1 MMKVTICAFDAPNNL
16 DGPTTWIKRL
26 LPYLREKNIESRI
39 IFLAAN
45 DKDLPAYNY
54 FVNEGFECKLIYW
67 ELFNDEK
74 ILAILNDVKQFPPDI
89 FITNYFAI
97 PLEAGKWIKKAG
109 IPTVMVLHNDNKYHY
124 DLVKKYAA
132 NNDEND
138 VSSVVCVSNLIQHI
152 SQQTAPLHKSIKYIP
167 IGAPVT
173 EEVASLSADGELKV
187 VYAGRI
193 DEKQKRI
200 SDVVHAFCKA
210 AKEVP
215 GTSYTIYGDGPA
227 VPVVQ
232 EILNTTGK
240 DLPVQ
245 FKGKLKS
252 AEVQARLLQNQVFV
266 LLSEFEGLPIT
277 LMEAMSCGLVAIC
290 TNMRSGISDLI
301 TNNVEGILIDD
312 RKDEFVVAIKKLKE
326 NPALWKEMSQA
337 AREKIVRS
345 YSIETCSNQWIDLLK
360 QLVADAG
367 KRLELMLPSSKE
379 LKKIRLDDEFKRQ
392 NNPRPAEILV
402 PFYKTKY
409 MLGRFKRNLFKSK

>member
-1 MMKVTICAFDAPNNL
+1 MKVTICAFDAPNNL

-26 LPYLREKNIESRI
+26 LPYFREKNIESRI

-45 DKDLPAYNY
+45 DKNLPAYNY

-74 ILAILNDVKQFPPDI
+74 VKAILEDVKRFPPDI

-138 VSSVVCVSNLIQHI
+138 VSSVVCVSNLIQQI
-152 SQQTAPLHKSIKYIP
+152 SQQTAPQHKSIKYIP

-173 EEVASLSADGELKV
+173 SEVAALSTNGELKV

-193 DEKQKRI
+193 DEKQKKI
-200 SDVVHAFCKA
+200 SDVAKAFCLA
-210 AKEVP
+210 AKAVP

-227 VPVVQ
+227 VPAVQ
-232 EILNTTGK
+232 EILNTDGK
-240 DLPVQ
+240 DLSVQ

-252 AEVQARLLQNQVFV
+252 TEVQAHLLQNQVFV

-277 LMEAMSCGLVAIC
+277 LMEAMSGGLVSIC

-312 RKDEFVVAIKKLKE
+312 RKNEFVAAIKKLKE
-326 NPALWKEMSQA
+326 NPALWREMSQA
-337 AREKIVRS
+337 ARQKIINS
-345 YSIETCSNQWIDLLK
+345 YSIETCSDQWIDLLK

-367 KRLELMLPSSKE
+367 KRSELIIPSSKE
-379 LKKIRLDDEFKRQ
+379 LKKIQLSDEFKRQ

-409 MLGRFKRNLFKSK
+409 MLGRLKRNLFKSK

>member
-1 MMKVTICAFDAPNNL
+1 MKVTICAFDAPNNL

-26 LPYLREKNIESRI
+26 LPYFKEKNIESRI

-45 DKDLPAYNY
+45 DKDLPAYKY
-54 FVNEGFECKLIYW
+54 FVDEGFECKLIYW

-74 ILAILNDVKQFPPDI
+74 VRAILEDVKQFPPDI

-132 NNDEND
+132 NNDESD
-138 VSSVVCVSNLIQHI
+138 VSSVVCVSNLIQQL
-152 SQQTAPLHKSIKYIP
+152 SQQTAPQHKSIKYIP

-173 EEVASLSADGELKV
+173 NEVAGLSADDELKV

-200 SDVVHAFCKA
+200 SDVVHAFCLA
-210 AKEVP
+210 AAAVP

-227 VPVVQ
+227 VPAVQ
-232 EILNTTGK
+232 EILNTAGK
-240 DLPVQ
+240 DLPVR
-245 FKGKLKS
+245 FEGKLKS
-252 AEVQARLLQNQVFV
+252 TEVQAHLLQNQVFV

-277 LMEAMSCGLVAIC
+277 LMEAMSCGLVSIC

-312 RKDEFVVAIKKLKE
+312 RKDEFVAAIKRLKE
-326 NPALWKEMSQA
+326 NADLWKEMSQA
-337 AREKIVRS
+337 ARQKIIKS

-360 QLVADAG
+360 QLVAAAG
-367 KRLELMLPSSKE
+367 KKSELILPSSKE
-379 LKKIRLDDEFKRQ
+379 LKKIRLDEEFKRQ

-409 MLGRFKRNLFKSK
+409 MLGRLKRNLFKSK

>member
-1 MMKVTICAFDAPNNL
+1 MKITICAFDAPNNL

-26 LPYLREKNIESRI
+26 LPYFKEKNIESRI

-45 DKDLPAYNY
+45 DKDLPAYKY
-54 FVNEGFECKLIYW
+54 FVDEGFECKLIYW

-97 PLEAGKWIKKAG
+97 PLEAGKWIKRAG

-132 NNDEND
+132 NNDESD
-138 VSSVVCVSNLIQHI
+138 VSSVVCVSNLIQQI
-152 SQQTAPLHKSIKYIP
+152 SQQTAPQHKSIKYIP

-173 EEVASLSADGELKV
+173 DEVAGLSSDGELKV

-200 SDVVHAFCKA
+200 SDVAYAFCLA
-210 AKEVP
+210 AAAVP

-227 VPVVQ
+227 VPAVE
-232 EILNTTGK
+232 EILNTNGK

-252 AEVQARLLQNQVFV
+252 TEVQAHLLQNQVFV

-277 LMEAMSCGLVAIC
+277 LMEAMSCGLVSIC

-301 TNNVEGILIDD
+301 TTNVEGILIDD
-312 RKDEFVVAIKKLKE
+312 RKNEFVAAIKKLKE
-326 NPALWKEMSQA
+326 NADLWRQMSQA
-337 AREKIVRS
+337 ARQKIIQS

-360 QLVADAG
+360 QLVADAE
-367 KRLELMLPSSKE
+367 KRSELILPSIKE
-379 LKKIRLDDEFKRQ
+379 LKTIRLDDEFKRQ

-402 PFYKTKY
+402 PFYKTKF
-409 MLGRFKRNLFKSK
+409 MLGRLKRNLFKSK

>member
-1 MMKVTICAFDAPNNL
+1 MKITICAFDAPNNL

-26 LPYLREKNIESRI
+26 LPYFKKKNIETRI

-45 DKDLPAYNY
+45 DKNLPAYNY
-54 FVNEGFECKLIYW
+54 FVNEGFACKLIYW

-74 ILAILNDVKQFPPDI
+74 ILAILNDVKEFPPDT

-132 NNDEND
+132 NNDESD
-138 VSSVVCVSNLIQHI
+138 VSSVVCVSNLIQQI
-152 SQQTAPLHKSIKYIP
+152 SQQTAPQHPSIKYIP

-173 EEVASLSADGELKV
+173 EEVANLSADGELKV

-200 SDVVHAFCKA
+200 SDVTHAFCKA

-215 GTSYTIYGDGPA
+215 GSTYTIYGDGPA
-227 VPVVQ
+227 VPAVL
-232 EILNTTGK
+232 EILHTTGK
-240 DLPVQ
+240 DLPVR
-245 FKGKLKS
+245 FAGKLQS
-252 AEVQARLLQNQVFV
+252 TEVQAHLLQNQVFV

-301 TNNVEGILIDD
+301 TNHIEGILIDD
-312 RKDEFVVAIKKLKE
+312 RKDEFVDAIKKLKE
-326 NPALWKEMSQA
+326 DRALWQQMSQA
-337 AREKIVRS
+337 ARQKIITAF
-345 YSIETCSNQWIDLLK
+345 SIETCSNQWISLFED
-360 QLVADAG
+360 LVANAG
-367 KRLELMLPSSKE
+367 ERSALVIPSSKI
-379 LKKIRLDDEFKRQ
+379 LKKIRLDNEFSRQ
-392 NNPRPAEILV
+392 NNPRPAALLV

-409 MLGRFKRNLFKSK
+409 LLGRLKRNLFK

>member
-1 MMKVTICAFDAPNNL
+1 MKVTICAFDAPNNL

-26 LPYLREKNIESRI
+26 LPYFREKNIESRI

-45 DKDLPAYNY
+45 DKDLPAYKY
-54 FVNEGFECKLIYW
+54 FVDEGFECKLIYW

-74 ILAILNDVKQFPPDI
+74 VKAILEDVKQFPPDI

-132 NNDEND
+132 NNNESD
-138 VSSVVCVSNLIQHI
+138 VSSVVCVSNLIQQI
-152 SQQTAPLHKSIKYIP
+152 SQQTAPQHKSIKYIP

-173 EEVASLSADGELKV
+173 DEVAGLSADGELKL

-200 SDVVHAFCKA
+200 SDVAHAFCLA
-210 AKEVP
+210 AAAVP

-227 VPVVQ
+227 VPAVQ

-252 AEVQARLLQNQVFV
+252 TEVQAHLLQNQVFV

-277 LMEAMSCGLVAIC
+277 LMEAMSCGLVSIC

-312 RKDEFVVAIKKLKE
+312 RKIEFVAAVKKLKE
-326 NPALWKEMSQA
+326 NPALWKQMSEA
-337 AREKIVRS
+337 ARMKIVTS
-345 YSIETCSNQWIDLLK
+345 YSVETCSNQWIALFEE
-360 QLVADAG
+360 LVVNAG
-367 KRLELMLPSSKE
+367 KKSALIIPASGE

-409 MLGRFKRNLFKSK
+409 MLGRLKRNLFKSK

>member
-1 MMKVTICAFDAPNNL
+1 MKVTICAFDAPNNL

-26 LPYLREKNIESRI
+26 LPYFKEKNIESRI

-45 DKDLPAYNY
+45 DKNLPAYKY
-54 FVNEGFECKLIYW
+54 FVDEGFECKLIYW

-74 ILAILNDVKQFPPDI
+74 VKAILEDVKQFPPDI
-89 FITNYFAI
+89 FISNYFAI

-132 NNDEND
+132 NNDESD
-138 VSSVVCVSNLIQHI
+138 VSSVVCVSNLIQQI
-152 SQQTAPLHKSIKYIP
+152 SQQTAPQHKSIKYIP

-173 EEVASLSADGELKV
+173 DEIAELSNDGELKV

-200 SDVVHAFCKA
+200 SDVAHAFCLA
-210 AKEVP
+210 AKKIP

-227 VPVVQ
+227 VPAVQ
-232 EILNTTGK
+232 EILDTNGK
-240 DLPVQ
+240 GLPVR
-245 FKGKLKS
+245 FEGKLKS
-252 AEVQARLLQNQVFV
+252 TEVQVHLLQNQVFV

-277 LMEAMSCGLVAIC
+277 LMEAMSCGLVSIC

-312 RKDEFVVAIKKLKE
+312 RKDEFVAAIKKLKE
-326 NPALWKEMSQA
+326 NSDLWKQMSKA
-337 AREKIVRS
+337 ARQKIIQS

-367 KRLELMLPSSKE
+367 KRAELIIPSSKK
-379 LKKIRLDDEFKRQ
+379 LKKIRLDEEFTRQ

-409 MLGRFKRNLFKSK
+409 MLGRLKRNLFKSK

>member
-1 MMKVTICAFDAPNNL
+1 MNITICAFDAPNNL

-26 LPYLREKNIESRI
+26 LPYFKEKNIESRI

-45 DKDLPAYNY
+45 HKDLPAYNY

-74 ILAILNDVKQFPPDI
+74 ILAILNDIKKFPPDI
-89 FITNYFAI
+89 FIANYFAI
-97 PLEAGKWIKKAG
+97 TLEAAKWIKKAG

-132 NNDEND
+132 NNDETD
-138 VSSVVCVSNLIQHI
+138 VSSVVCVSNLIQQI
-152 SQQTAPLHKSIKYIP
+152 SQQTAPQHTSIKYIP

-173 EEVASLSADGELKV
+173 SEVAALSIDGELKV

-200 SDVVHAFCKA
+200 SDVTHAFCRA

-215 GTSYTIYGDGPA
+215 GTSYTIYGHGPA
-227 VPVVQ
+227 VATVQ
-232 EILNTTGK
+232 EILSKTGK
-240 DLPVQ
+240 GLPVQ

-252 AEVQARLLQNQVFV
+252 AEVQAHLLQNQVFV

-301 TNNVEGILIDD
+301 KNNVEGILIDD
-312 RKDEFVVAIKKLKE
+312 RKDEFITAIKNIKE
-326 NPALWKEMSQA
+326 NPELWKQMSQA
-337 AREKIVRS
+337 ARQQIITS
-345 YSIETCSNQWIDLLK
+345 YSMETCSNQWIVLLQELLANARKRSDLIIPSLK
-360 QLVADAG
+360 
-367 KRLELMLPSSKE
+367 EI
-379 LKKIRLDDEFKRQ
+379 KKISLDDEFEGQ
-392 NNPRPAEILV
+392 NNTRPAGIFIPL
-402 PFYKTKY
+402 YKVKF
-409 MLGRFKRNLFKSK
+409 MLGRLKRFLIK

>member
-1 MMKVTICAFDAPNNL
+1 MKITICAFDAPNNL

-26 LPYLREKNIESRI
+26 LPYFKEKNIESRI

-45 DKDLPAYNY
+45 DKDLPAYKY
-54 FVNEGFECKLIYW
+54 FVDEGFECKLIYW

-74 ILAILNDVKQFPPDI
+74 VKAILEDVKQFPPDI

-132 NNDEND
+132 NNDETD
-138 VSSVVCVSNLIQHI
+138 VSSVVCVSNLIQEI
-152 SQQTAPLHKSIKYIP
+152 SQQIAPQHQSIKYIP

-173 EEVASLSADGELKV
+173 SEVAGLSADGELKV

-200 SDVVHAFCKA
+200 SDVTHAFCLA

-227 VPVVQ
+227 VPAVLD
-232 EILNTTGK
+232 ILNTKGK

-252 AEVQARLLQNQVFV
+252 TEVQAHLLQNQVFV

-277 LMEAMSCGLVAIC
+277 LMEAMSCGLVSIC

-312 RKDEFVVAIKKLKE
+312 RKDEFVAAIKKLKE
-326 NPALWKEMSQA
+326 STALWTEMSQA
-337 AREKIVRS
+337 ARQKIIES
-345 YSIETCSNQWIDLLK
+345 YSIETCSNQWIELLK
-360 QLVADAG
+360 QLVADAR
-367 KRLELMLPSSKE
+367 KRSELMLPALKE
-379 LKKIRLDDEFKRQ
+379 LKKIRLGDEFKRQ

-409 MLGRFKRNLFKSK
+409 MLGRLKRNLFKS

>member
-1 MMKVTICAFDAPNNL
+1 MKVTICAFDAPNNL

-54 FVNEGFECKLIYW
+54 FVKEGFECKLIYW

-74 ILAILNDVKQFPPDI
+74 ILAILNDIKQFRPDI

-97 PLEAGKWIKKAG
+97 PLESGKWIKKAG

-132 NNDEND
+132 NNDESD
-138 VSSVVCVSNLIQHI
+138 VSSVVCVSNLIQEI
-152 SQQTAPLHKSIKYIP
+152 SQQAAPQHKSIKYIP

-173 EEVASLSADGELKV
+173 SEVAGLSADGELKV

-200 SDVVHAFCKA
+200 SDVAHAFCLA
-210 AKEVP
+210 AKAVP

-227 VPVVQ
+227 VPAVR
-232 EILNTTGK
+232 EILNTVGK

-252 AEVQARLLQNQVFV
+252 TEVQAHLLQNQVFV

-277 LMEAMSCGLVAIC
+277 LMEAMSAGLVSIC

-301 TNNVEGILIDD
+301 TNNVEGVLIDD
-312 RKDEFVVAIKKLKE
+312 RKDEFVAAIKKLKE
-326 NPALWKEMSQA
+326 NAGLWKQMSQA
-337 AREKIVRS
+337 ARQKIIRS
-345 YSIETCSNQWIDLLK
+345 YSIETCSDQWIALLK

-367 KRLELMLPSSKE
+367 KRSELILPSKKE
-379 LKKIRLDDEFKRQ
+379 LKKVRLDDEFKRQ

-409 MLGRFKRNLFKSK
+409 MLGRLKRNLFKSQ

>member
-1 MMKVTICAFDAPNNL
+1 MKVTICAFDAPNNL

-26 LPYLREKNIESRI
+26 LPYFKEKNIESRI

-54 FVNEGFECKLIYW
+54 FINEGYACKLIYW

-74 ILAILNDVKQFPPDI
+74 IRAILNDVKQFPPDI

-132 NNDEND
+132 NNDESD
-138 VSSVVCVSNLIQHI
+138 VSSVVCVSNLIQQI
-152 SQQTAPLHKSIKYIP
+152 SQQTAPQHKSIKYIP

-173 EEVASLSADGELKV
+173 SEVAELSADDELKV

-200 SDVVHAFCKA
+200 SDVANAFCKA

-227 VPVVQ
+227 VSIVQ

-240 DLPVQ
+240 DLPVK
-245 FKGKLKS
+245 FEGKLKS
-252 AEVQARLLQNQVFV
+252 TEVQAHLLQNQVFV

-312 RKDEFVVAIKKLKE
+312 RKDEFVAAIKILKE

-337 AREKIVRS
+337 AR
-345 YSIETCSNQWIDLLK
+345 LL
-360 QLVADAG
+360 V
-367 KRLELMLPSSKE
+367 M
-379 LKKIRLDDEFKRQ
+379 
-392 NNPRPAEILV
+392 
-402 PFYKTKY
+402 
-409 MLGRFKRNLFKSK
+409 RF

>member
-1 MMKVTICAFDAPNNL
+1 MKVTICAFDAPNNL

-54 FVNEGFECKLIYW
+54 FVNEGFECKIIYW

-74 ILAILNDVKQFPPDI
+74 IFAILNDVQQFPPDV

-132 NNDEND
+132 NNDESD
-138 VSSVVCVSNLIQHI
+138 VSSVVCVSNLIQQI
-152 SQQTAPLHKSIKYIP
+152 SQQTAPQHKSIRYIP

-173 EEVASLSADGELKV
+173 DEVANLSADGELRV

-200 SDVVHAFCKA
+200 SDVAHAFCLA
-210 AKEVP
+210 AKAIP

-227 VPVVQ
+227 VPAVK
-232 EILNTTGK
+232 EILNTAGK
-240 DLPVQ
+240 DLPVL

-252 AEVQARLLQNQVFV
+252 TEVQAHLLQNQVFV

-277 LMEAMSCGLVAIC
+277 LMEAMSGGLVSIC

-312 RKDEFVVAIKKLKE
+312 RKDEFIAAIKKLKE
-326 NPALWKEMSQA
+326 NPALWKQMSEA
-337 AREKIVRS
+337 ARKKIVTS
-345 YSIETCSNQWIDLLK
+345 YSIETCSNQWITLL
-360 QLVADAG
+360 QELADNAG
-367 KRLELMLPSSKE
+367 KRAALMLPSLKE

-392 NNPRPAEILV
+392 NNPRPAAILV

-409 MLGRFKRNLFKSK
+409 ILGRLKRNLFKSK

>member
-1 MMKVTICAFDAPNNL
+1 MKVTICAFDAPNNL

-26 LPYLREKNIESRI
+26 LPYFREKNIESRI

-45 DKDLPAYNY
+45 DKDLPAYKY
-54 FVNEGFECKLIYW
+54 FVDEGFACKLIYW

-74 ILAILNDVKQFPPDI
+74 VKAILEDVKQFPPDI

-97 PLEAGKWIKKAG
+97 PLEAGKWIKKTG
-109 IPTVMVLHNDNKYHY
+109 VPTVMVLHNDNKYHY

-132 NNDEND
+132 NNDESD
-138 VSSVVCVSNLIQHI
+138 VSSVVCVSNLIQQI
-152 SQQTAPLHKSIKYIP
+152 SQQTAPQHKSIKYIP

-173 EEVASLSADGELKV
+173 AEVASLSPDGELKV

-200 SDVVHAFCKA
+200 SDVAHAFCLA
-210 AKEVP
+210 AKAIP

-227 VPVVQ
+227 VPAVQ
-232 EILNTTGK
+232 EILNTAGK

-252 AEVQARLLQNQVFV
+252 NEVQAHLLQNQVFV

-277 LMEAMSCGLVAIC
+277 LMEAMSCGLVSIC

-312 RKDEFVVAIKKLKE
+312 RKDEFVAAIKRLKE
-326 NPALWKEMSQA
+326 NPALWKEMSES
-337 AREKIVRS
+337 ARQKIVKS
-345 YSIETCSNQWIDLLK
+345 YSIETCSNQWIALFK
-360 QLVADAG
+360 ELVTNAG
-367 KRLELMLPSSKE
+367 KRTELIIPSSKE
-379 LKKIRLDDEFKRQ
+379 LKKIRLDEEFKRQ

-402 PFYKTKY
+402 PLYKIKY
-409 MLGRFKRNLFKSK
+409 RLGRLKRKLSKSK

>member
-1 MMKVTICAFDAPNNL
+1 MKVTICAFDAPHNL

-26 LPYLREKNIESRI
+26 LPYFREKNIESRI
-39 IFLAAN
+39 IFLAAH

-54 FVNEGFECKLIYW
+54 FVNAGFECKLIYW

-74 ILAILNDVKQFPPDI
+74 VLAILNDIKQFPPDI

-97 PLEAGKWIKKAG
+97 PLEAARYIKQAG

-138 VSSVVCVSNLIQHI
+138 VSSVVCVSNLIQQI
-152 SQQTAPLHKSIKYIP
+152 SQQMAPQHKSIKYIP

-173 EEVASLSADGELKV
+173 EEVAELAADGELNV

-200 SDVVHAFCKA
+200 SDVAHAFCLA

-215 GTSYTIYGDGPA
+215 GTSYTIYGDGAA
-227 VPVVQ
+227 VTAVQ
-232 EILNTTGK
+232 EILSTAGK
-240 DLPVQ
+240 DLPVE

-252 AEVQARLLQNQVFV
+252 TEVQAHLLQNQVFV
-266 LLSEFEGLPIT
+266 LLSAFEGLPIT
-277 LMEAMSCGLVAIC
+277 LMEAMSCGLVSIC

-301 TNNVEGILIDD
+301 TNNVEGILIDN
-312 RKDEFVVAIKKLKE
+312 RKDEFVAAIKKLQE
-326 NPALWKEMSQA
+326 NAGLWRQMSQA
-337 AREKIVRS
+337 ARQKIIRY
-345 YSIETCSNQWIDLLK
+345 YSIETCSDQWIDLLK
-360 QLVADAG
+360 QLSADAG
-367 KRLELMLPSSKE
+367 KRPELIMPSSKE
-379 LKKIRLDDEFKRQ
+379 LKKIRLDPAFKRQ
-392 NNPRPAEILV
+392 DNPRPAEILV

-409 MLGRFKRNLFKSK
+409 MLGRLKRKLLKSK

>member
-1 MMKVTICAFDAPNNL
+1 MKITICAFDAPNNL

-26 LPYLREKNIESRI
+26 LPYFREKNIESRI

-45 DKDLPAYNY
+45 AKDLPAYNY

-74 ILAILNDVKQFPPDI
+74 ILAILNDVKEFPPDI

-97 PLEAGKWIKKAG
+97 ALEAGKWIKKSG

-132 NNDEND
+132 NNDESD

-173 EEVASLSADGELKV
+173 AEVTGLATDGELKV

-200 SDVVHAFCKA
+200 SDVTHAFCKA

-215 GTSYTIYGDGPA
+215 GTSYTIYGHGPA
-227 VPVVQ
+227 VPAVQ
-232 EILNTTGK
+232 KILNTAGK
-240 DLPVQ
+240 GLPVQ

-252 AEVQARLLQNQVFV
+252 NEVQAHLLQSQVFV

-277 LMEAMSCGLVAIC
+277 LMEAMSCALVAIC

-312 RKDEFVVAIKKLKE
+312 RKDEFVAAIKNLKE
-326 NPALWKEMSQA
+326 NPALWKQMSQA
-337 AREKIVRS
+337 ARQKIITS
-345 YSIETCSNQWIDLLK
+345 YSVESCSKQWVLL
-360 QLVADAG
+360 L
-367 KRLELMLPSSKE
+367 LELSANAAKRFDLIIPSLKE
-379 LKKIRLDDEFKRQ
+379 LKKLRLDNDFKAQ
-392 NNPRPAEILV
+392 DNPRPSGILV
-402 PFYKTKY
+402 PLSKAKY
-409 MLGRFKRNLFKSK
+409 LLGRFKRSLLKYK

>member
-1 MMKVTICAFDAPNNL
+1 MKVTICAFDAPNNL

-26 LPYLREKNIESRI
+26 LPYFKTKGIESRI

-45 DKDLPAYNY
+45 DKDLPAYKY
-54 FVNEGFECKLIYW
+54 FVDEGFECKLIYW

-74 ILAILNDVKQFPPDI
+74 VKAILEDVKQFPPDI

-132 NNDEND
+132 NNNESD
-138 VSSVVCVSNLIQHI
+138 VSSVVCVSNLIQQI
-152 SQQTAPLHKSIKYIP
+152 SQQTAPQHKLIKYIP

-173 EEVASLSADGELKV
+173 DEVAELSKDGVLNV

-200 SDVVHAFCKA
+200 SDVAHAFCLA

-215 GTSYTIYGDGPA
+215 CTSYTIYGDGPA
-227 VPVVQ
+227 VPAVQ

-240 DLPVQ
+240 GLAVQ

-252 AEVQARLLQNQVFV
+252 TEVQAHLLQNQVFV

-277 LMEAMSCGLVAIC
+277 LMEAMGCGLVSIC
-290 TNMRSGISDLI
+290 TNMRSGISDVV
-301 TNNVEGILIDD
+301 TNNVEGFLIDD
-312 RKDEFVVAIKKLKE
+312 RKQEFVEAIKKLKE
-326 NPALWKEMSQA
+326 NAALWKQMSQA
-337 AREKIVRS
+337 ARQKIIS
-345 YSIETCSNQWIDLLK
+345 TYSIDACSDQWIGLLK

-367 KRLELMLPSSKE
+367 KRSELNIPSSTE

-409 MLGRFKRNLFKSK
+409 MLGRLKRNFLKSK

>member
-1 MMKVTICAFDAPNNL
+1 MKVTICAFDAPNNL

-26 LPYLREKNIESRI
+26 LPYFKEKNIESRI

-45 DKDLPAYNY
+45 DKDLPAYKY
-54 FVNEGFECKLIYW
+54 FMDEGFECKLIYW

-97 PLEAGKWIKKAG
+97 PLEAGKWIKKTG

-138 VSSVVCVSNLIQHI
+138 VSSVVCVSNLIQQI
-152 SQQTAPLHKSIKYIP
+152 SQQTAPQHQSIKYIP

-173 EEVASLSADGELKV
+173 SEVAGLSANEELKV

-200 SDVVHAFCKA
+200 SDVTQALCMA

-227 VPVVQ
+227 VPAVQ
-232 EILNTTGK
+232 EILSTIGK
-240 DLPVQ
+240 GLPVR
-245 FKGKLKS
+245 FEGKLKS
-252 AEVQARLLQNQVFV
+252 TEVQAHLLQNQVFV

-312 RKDEFVVAIKKLKE
+312 RKDEFVAAIKKLKE
-326 NPALWKEMSQA
+326 YPALWTQMSQA
-337 AREKIVRS
+337 ARQKIVQS
-345 YSIETCSNQWIDLLK
+345 YSIETCSDQWIALL
-360 QLVADAG
+360 QELVDNAG
-367 KRLELMLPSSKE
+367 KRSDLVFPSSKE
-379 LKKIRLDDEFKRQ
+379 LKKIRLDEEFKRQ

-409 MLGRFKRNLFKSK
+409 MLGRLKRNLFKSK

>member
-1 MMKVTICAFDAPNNL
+1 MKITICAFDAPNNL

-26 LPYLREKNIESRI
+26 LPYFRTKGIESRI

-45 DKDLPAYNY
+45 DKDLPTYKY
-54 FVNEGFECKLIYW
+54 FVDEGFECKLIYW

-74 ILAILNDVKQFPPDI
+74 VKAILEDVKQFPPDI

-132 NNDEND
+132 NNNESD
-138 VSSVVCVSNLIQHI
+138 VSSVVCVSNLIREI
-152 SQQTAPLHKSIKYIP
+152 SRQTAPEHTSIKYIP

-173 EEVASLSADGELKV
+173 EKIATLSASGILNV

-200 SDVVHAFCKA
+200 SEVAHAFCMA
-210 AKEVP
+210 AKQVAH
-215 GTSYTIYGDGPA
+215 TNYTIYGDGPA
-227 VPVVQ
+227 VPAVL

-252 AEVQARLLQNQVFV
+252 TEVQAHLLQNQVFV

-277 LMEAMSCGLVAIC
+277 LMEAMGCGLVSVC
-290 TNMRSGISDLI
+290 TNMRSGISDVV
-301 TNNVEGILIDD
+301 TNNVEGFLIDD
-312 RKDEFVVAIKKLKE
+312 RKDEFVAAIKKIKE
-326 NPALWKEMSQA
+326 NADLWQQMSQA
-337 AREKIVRS
+337 ARQKIISS
-345 YSIETCSNQWIDLLK
+345 YSIGACSDQWIDLLK

-367 KRLELMLPSSKE
+367 RRSELVIPSSGE
-379 LKKIRLDDEFKRQ
+379 LKKIRLDQEFHRQ

-409 MLGRFKRNLFKSK
+409 MLGRLKRTLLKSK

>member
-1 MMKVTICAFDAPNNL
+1 MKITICAFDAPNNL

-26 LPYLREKNIESRI
+26 LPYFREKNIESRI

-74 ILAILNDVKQFPPDI
+74 ILAILKDVKEFLPDI
-89 FITNYFAI
+89 FITNYLAI
-97 PLEAGKWIKKAG
+97 PLEAAKWIKKAG
-109 IPTVMVLHNDNKYHY
+109 IPTVMVLHNDDKYHY
-124 DLVKKYAA
+124 DLVKKYAG
-132 NNDEND
+132 NNDESD

-173 EEVASLSADGELKV
+173 AGVAGLSANGELKV

-200 SDVVHAFCKA
+200 SDVAHAFCKA
-210 AKEVP
+210 AKDVP
-215 GTSYTIYGDGPA
+215 GTSYTIYGHGPA
-227 VPVVQ
+227 VTAVQ
-232 EILNTTGK
+232 KILNTTGK
-240 DLPVQ
+240 GLPVH

-252 AEVQARLLQNQVFV
+252 TEVQAHLLQNQVFV

-277 LMEAMSCGLVAIC
+277 LMEAMICGLVAIC

-312 RKDEFVVAIKKLKE
+312 RKDEFVAAIKNLKE
-326 NPALWKEMSQA
+326 NPALWKQMSHA
-337 AREKIVRS
+337 ARQKIITS
-345 YSIETCSNQWIDLLK
+345 YSVETCSDQWVSLL
-360 QLVADAG
+360 
-367 KRLELMLPSSKE
+367 LELSANARKRYDLIIPSLKE
-379 LKKIRLDDEFKRQ
+379 LKKLKLDNDFRGQDNQRPSGIFVPLYKIR
-392 NNPRPAEILV
+392 
-402 PFYKTKY
+402 Y
-409 MLGRFKRNLFKSK
+409 MLGRLKRNLYKLK

>member
-1 MMKVTICAFDAPNNL
+1 MKITICAFDAPNNL
-16 DGPTTWIKRL
+16 DGPTTWVKRL
-26 LPYLREKNIESRI
+26 LPYFKEKNIESRI

-89 FITNYFAI
+89 FIANYFAI
-97 PLEAGKWIKKAG
+97 PLEACKWIKKTG

-132 NNDEND
+132 NNDESD
-138 VSSVVCVSNLIQHI
+138 VSSVVCVSNLIQQM

-173 EEVASLSADGELKV
+173 SEVAQLSADGELNV

-200 SDVVHAFCKA
+200 SDVAHAFCLA

-215 GTSYTIYGDGPA
+215 GSSYTIYGDGPA
-227 VPVVQ
+227 VSAVQ

-240 DLPVQ
+240 GLPVQ

-252 AEVQARLLQNQVFV
+252 TEVQAHLLQNQVFV

-312 RKDEFVVAIKKLKE
+312 RKDEFVAAIKKLKE
-326 NPALWKEMSQA
+326 NTSLWKEMSQA
-337 AREKIVRS
+337 ARQKIIAS
-345 YSIETCSNQWIDLLK
+345 YSIETCSNQWIALL
-360 QLVADAG
+360 QELVANAG
-367 KRLELMLPSSKE
+367 TRSTLTIPPLRE
-379 LKKIRLDDEFKRQ
+379 LKKIVLDEEFKRQ
-392 NNPRPAEILV
+392 NNPRPSAFLV

-409 MLGRFKRNLFKSK
+409 MLGRLKRNLFKSK

>member
-1 MMKVTICAFDAPNNL
+1 MKITICAFDAPNNL

-26 LPYLREKNIESRI
+26 LPYFREKNIETRI

-54 FVNEGFECKLIYW
+54 FVKEGFECKRVFW

-74 ILAILNDVKQFPPDI
+74 ILAILNDVKEFPPDI
-89 FITNYFAI
+89 FIANYFAI
-97 PLEAGKWIKKAG
+97 SLEAGKWIKKAG
-109 IPTVMVLHNDNKYHY
+109 IPIVMVLHNDDKYHY

-132 NNDEND
+132 NDNESD
-138 VSSVVCVSNLIQHI
+138 VSSLVCVSNLIQQI

-173 EEVASLSADGELKV
+173 AEVTGLATNGELKV

-200 SDVVHAFCKA
+200 LDVTHAFCKA
-210 AKEVP
+210 AKEVA
-215 GTSYTIYGDGPA
+215 GTSYTIYGHGPA
-227 VPVVQ
+227 VAAVQ
-232 EILNTTGK
+232 KILNTTGK
-240 DLPVQ
+240 GLPVQ

-252 AEVQARLLQNQVFV
+252 TEVQAHLLQNQVFV

-301 TNNVEGILIDD
+301 TNSVEGILIDD
-312 RKDEFVVAIKKLKE
+312 RKDEFVAAIKKLKE
-326 NPALWKEMSQA
+326 NPALWKQMSQA
-337 AREKIVRS
+337 ARQKIVTS
-345 YSIETCSNQWIDLLK
+345 YSVEACSNQWVALL
-360 QLVADAG
+360 QELLANAN
-367 KRLELMLPSSKE
+367 KRSNLIIPSNKE
-379 LKKIRLDDEFKRQ
+379 LKKIRLDNEFKSQ
-392 NNPRPAEILV
+392 DNPRPAGILV
-402 PFYKTKY
+402 PLYKIKY
-409 MLGRFKRNLFKSK
+409 MLGRLKRNLFKKK

>member
-1 MMKVTICAFDAPNNL
+1 MKVTICAFDAPNNL

-26 LPYLREKNIESRI
+26 LPYFKEKNIESRI

-45 DKDLPAYNY
+45 DKDLPAFNY
-54 FVNEGFECKLIYW
+54 FINEGYACKLIYW

-74 ILAILNDVKQFPPDI
+74 IRAILNDVKQFPPDI

-132 NNDEND
+132 NNDESD
-138 VSSVVCVSNLIQHI
+138 VSSVVCVSNLIQQI
-152 SQQTAPLHKSIKYIP
+152 SQQTAPQHKSIKYIP

-173 EEVASLSADGELKV
+173 SEVAELSADDELKV

-200 SDVVHAFCKA
+200 SDVANAFCKA

-227 VPVVQ
+227 VSIVQ

-240 DLPVQ
+240 DLPVK
-245 FKGKLKS
+245 FEGKLKS
-252 AEVQARLLQNQVFV
+252 TEVQAHLLQNQVFV

-277 LMEAMSCGLVAIC
+277 LMEAMSCGLVSIC

-312 RKDEFVVAIKKLKE
+312 REDEFVAAIKKLKD

-337 AREKIVRS
+337 ARQKIVTS
-345 YSIETCSNQWIDLLK
+345 YSIETCSNQWIALL
-360 QLVADAG
+360 QELSANAG
-367 KRLELMLPSSKE
+367 KRSELILPSAKE
-379 LKKIRLDDEFKRQ
+379 LKKIKLDEEFKRQ

-409 MLGRFKRNLFKSK
+409 MLGRLKRNLFKSK

>member
-1 MMKVTICAFDAPNNL
+1 MKVTICAFDAPNNL

-26 LPYLREKNIESRI
+26 LPYFREKNIESRI

-45 DKDLPAYNY
+45 DKDLPAYKY
-54 FVNEGFECKLIYW
+54 FVDEGFECKLIYW

-74 ILAILNDVKQFPPDI
+74 ILAILNDVKEFPPDI

-109 IPTVMVLHNDNKYHY
+109 IPTVMVLHNDDKYHY

-132 NNDEND
+132 NNDESD
-138 VSSVVCVSNLIQHI
+138 VSAVVCVSNLIQKI
-152 SQQTAPLHKSIKYIP
+152 SQQKAPLHKSIKYIP

-173 EEVASLSADGELKV
+173 AGVAGLSANNELKV

-193 DEKQKRI
+193 EETQKRI
-200 SDVVHAFCKA
+200 SDVTHAFCKA

-215 GTSYTIYGDGPA
+215 GTSYTIYGHGPA
-227 VPVVQ
+227 VAAMQ
-232 EILNTTGK
+232 QILSTTGK
-240 DLPVQ
+240 GLPVQ

-252 AEVQARLLQNQVFV
+252 TEVQAHLLQNQVFV

-277 LMEAMSCGLVAIC
+277 LMEAMSCGLVSIC

-312 RKDEFVVAIKKLKE
+312 RKTEFVAAVKKLKE
-326 NPALWKEMSQA
+326 NAELWKEMSKA
-337 AREKIVRS
+337 ARQKIIRS
-345 YSIETCSNQWIDLLK
+345 YSVETCSDQWIDLLK
-360 QLVADAG
+360 QLSGAAG
-367 KRLELMLPSSKE
+367 KKSDLIIPAAKE
-379 LKKIRLDDEFKRQ
+379 FKKIKLDEEFIGQ
-392 NNPRPAEILV
+392 NNPRPLEILI

-409 MLGRFKRNLFKSK
+409 MLGRIKRNIFK

>member
-1 MMKVTICAFDAPNNL
+1 MKITICAFDAPNNL

-26 LPYLREKNIESRI
+26 LPYLREKNIQSRI
-39 IFLAAN
+39 IFLAAH

-54 FVNEGFECKLIYW
+54 FISEGFECKLIYW

-74 ILAILNDVKQFPPDI
+74 VKAILEDVKQYPPDI

-138 VSSVVCVSNLIQHI
+138 VSAVVCVSNLIKEI
-152 SQQTAPLHKSIKYIP
+152 SRQTAPFHKCIKYIP
-167 IGAPVT
+167 IGAPVPD
-173 EEVASLSADGELKV
+173 EVAHPEANGELKV

-200 SDVVHAFCKA
+200 SEVAQAFCLA
-210 AKEVP
+210 AKEVA

-227 VPVVQ
+227 VPSVQ
-232 EILNTTGK
+232 EILNTEGK

-252 AEVQARLLQNQVFV
+252 TDVQAHLLQNQVFV

-277 LMEAMSCGLVAIC
+277 LMEAMGCGLVSIC
-290 TNMRSGISDLI
+290 TNMRSGISDVV
-301 TNNVEGILIDD
+301 TNNIEGFLIDD
-312 RKDEFVVAIKKLKE
+312 RKHEFVEAIKKLK
-326 NPALWKEMSQA
+326 NDRALWHQMSQA
-337 AREKIVRS
+337 AKQKIISS
-345 YSIETCSNQWIDLLK
+345 YSIGACSDQWIDLLR
-360 QLVADAG
+360 QLVAEAG
-367 KRLELMLPSSKE
+367 KQSELVIPSFKE
-379 LKKIRLDDEFKRQ
+379 LKKIRLDEEFKRQ

-402 PFYKTKY
+402 PLYKIKY
-409 MLGRFKRNLFKSK
+409 RLGRLKRNLSKSK

>member
-1 MMKVTICAFDAPNNL
+1 MKITICAFDAPNNL

-26 LPYLREKNIESRI
+26 LPYFKEKNIESRI

-74 ILAILNDVKQFPPDI
+74 ILAILKDVKEFPPDI

-132 NNDEND
+132 NNDESD
-138 VSSVVCVSNLIQHI
+138 VSSIVCVSNLIQQI
-152 SQQTAPLHKSIKYIP
+152 SQQTAPLHTSIKYIP

-173 EEVASLSADGELKV
+173 SEVAVLSAGGELKV

-200 SDVVHAFCKA
+200 SDVTHAFCKA
-210 AKEVP
+210 AKKVP
-215 GTSYTIYGDGPA
+215 GTSYTIYGSGPA
-227 VPVVQ
+227 EPAVQ
-232 EILNTTGK
+232 KILNTTGK
-240 DLPVQ
+240 GLPVQ

-252 AEVQARLLQNQVFV
+252 AEVQTHLLQNQVFV

-290 TNMRSGISDLI
+290 SNMRSGISDLI

-312 RKDEFVVAIKKLKE
+312 RKDEFVSAIKNLME
-326 NPALWKEMSQA
+326 NPALWKQMSQA
-337 AREKIVRS
+337 ARQKIITS
-345 YSIETCSNQWIDLLK
+345 YSVETCSNQWVLLLLELLAK
-360 QLVADAG
+360 AG
-367 KRLELMLPSSKE
+367 KRYDLIIPSLKE
-379 LKKIRLDDEFKRQ
+379 MKNIRLDNEFKSQ
-392 NNPRPAEILV
+392 DNPRPAGIFV
-402 PFYKTKY
+402 PLYKIKY
-409 MLGRFKRNLFKSK
+409 MLGRLKRNLYK

>member
-1 MMKVTICAFDAPNNL
+1 MKITICAFDAPNNL

-26 LPYLREKNIESRI
+26 LPYFKEKNIESRI

-45 DKDLPAYNY
+45 DIDLPAYNY
-54 FVNEGFECKLIYW
+54 FIDEGFDCKLIYW

-74 ILAILNDVKQFPPDI
+74 ILAILNDVKEFPPDI

-109 IPTVMVLHNDNKYHY
+109 IPTVMVLHNDDKYHY

-132 NNDEND
+132 NNNESD
-138 VSSVVCVSNLIQHI
+138 VSAVVCVSNLIRQI
-152 SQQTAPLHKSIKYIP
+152 SLQKAPLHKSIRYIP

-173 EEVASLSADGELKV
+173 EEVASPSADGELKV

-200 SDVVHAFCKA
+200 SDVAHAFCKA

-215 GTSYTIYGDGPA
+215 GTSYTIYGHGPA
-227 VPVVQ
+227 VPAVQ
-232 EILNTTGK
+232 EILNKTGQG
-240 DLPVQ
+240 LPVK
-245 FKGKLKS
+245 FNGKLKS
-252 AEVQARLLQNQVFV
+252 TEVQGHLVQNQVFV

-277 LMEAMSCGLVAIC
+277 LMEAMSCGLVSVC

-312 RKDEFVVAIKKLKE
+312 RKDEFVAAIKKLKAS
-326 NPALWKEMSQA
+326 PALWKEMSQA
-337 AREKIVRS
+337 ARQKIMRS
-345 YSIETCSNQWIDLLK
+345 YSVESCNDQWIDLLK
-360 QLVADAG
+360 QLSNDTR
-367 KRLELMLPSSKE
+367 KKSELMIPSTKE
-379 LKKIRLDDEFKRQ
+379 LKKIKLDEEFKGQ
-392 NNPRPAEILV
+392 DNPRPVEILI

-409 MLGRFKRNLFKSK
+409 MLGRIKRNIFK

>member
-1 MMKVTICAFDAPNNL
+1 MKVTICAFDAPNNI
-16 DGPTTWIKRL
+16 DGPSTWIKRL
-26 LPYLREKNIESRI
+26 LPYLKEKNIESRI

-45 DKDLPAYNY
+45 DKDLPAYKY
-54 FVNEGFECKLIYW
+54 FVDAGFECKLVYW

-74 ILAILNDVKQFPPDI
+74 VLAILNDVKQFPPDI

-132 NNDEND
+132 NNDESD
-138 VSSVVCVSNLIQHI
+138 VSSVVCVSNLIQQI
-152 SQQTAPLHKSIKYIP
+152 SQQTATQHKSIKYIP

-173 EEVASLSADGELKV
+173 SEVAALSDDGELRV

-200 SDVVHAFCKA
+200 SDVAHAFCLA
-210 AKEVP
+210 AKEIP

-227 VPVVQ
+227 VPAVQ
-232 EILNTTGK
+232 EILNTAGK

-245 FKGKLKS
+245 YKGKLRS
-252 AEVQARLLQNQVFV
+252 TEVQAHLLQNQVFV

-277 LMEAMSCGLVAIC
+277 LMEAMSCGLVSVC

-301 TNNVEGILIDD
+301 TNNVEGILIND
-312 RKDEFVVAIKKLKE
+312 RKHEFVAAIKTLKD
-326 NPALWKEMSQA
+326 NPALWIQMSEA
-337 AREKIVRS
+337 ARQKIVNS
-345 YSIETCSNQWIDLLK
+345 YSIETCSKQWIDLLK
-360 QLVADAG
+360 ELVANAG
-367 KRLELMLPSSKE
+367 KRSELIIPPLNE

-392 NNPRPAEILV
+392 NNPRPVEILV

-409 MLGRFKRNLFKSK
+409 MLGRLKRNLFKSK